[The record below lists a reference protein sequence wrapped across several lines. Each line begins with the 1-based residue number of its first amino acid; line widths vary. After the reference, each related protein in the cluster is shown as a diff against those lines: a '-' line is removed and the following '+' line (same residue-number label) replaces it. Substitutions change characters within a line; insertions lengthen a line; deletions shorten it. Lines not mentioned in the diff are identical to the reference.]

1 MVLNIWGLYKDSHY
15 LYSKW
20 KYIILCFEV
29 RSSVR
34 FASVAQSCSTL
45 CKPMDCSTPGFSV
58 HNQLREFTQSHV
70 HWVGDAIQPSH
81 PLSSPSPPAPNPSQH
96 QSLFQW
102 VSSSHQVAKELEF
115 QLHQSFQWISHVHWV
130 NDGVQPAHP
139 RASYITVQFFSS
151 RNTEF
156 GLWSWSLLGLG
167 QVFMVWNTLP
177 RAGIVSMLSSS
188 WFAGRQCMTVV
199 GWWPYARYSDRER
212 VTLWE
217 LICFRESYLFVQ
229 EGLHRSSSWSH
240 WICQQEQVRCCPVC
254 EPICGNV

>member
-1 MVLNIWGLYKDSHY
+1 MLLFGH
-15 LYSKW
+15 
-20 KYIILCFEV
+20 LCC
-29 RSSVR
+29 SVT
-34 FASVAQSCSTL
+34 QSCLTL
-45 CKPMDCSTPGFSV
+45 CNPMDCSMPAFPVLHYLWRLLKLMSIESMMPSN
-58 HNQLREFTQSHV
+58 HLLLSH
-70 HWVGDAIQPSH
+70 HLLFLPSIF
-81 PLSSPSPPAPNPSQH
+81 PSGGKDF

-102 VSSSHQVAKELEF
+102 VSSLYQVIKVLEL
-115 QLHQSFQWISHVHWV
+115 QHQSFQWISHVHWV
-130 NDGVQPAHP
+130 NDGIQPSHP
-139 RASYITVQFFSS
+139 RASYITVLFFSS

-177 RAGIVSMLSSS
+177 RAGIVSMLSSL

-199 GWWPYARYSDRER
+199 GWWPCARYSDRER